1 MYKMPANT
9 EGKIFITKAGYVI
22 PFCGGSRGQIEYC
35 PGVNGEGHNAN
46 EFGSG
51 WYWHSDGTIH
61 LAEPWNKDLE
71 IVGEYGYAMN
81 LPEGYNW
88 KGGFPKLERVKLGDH
103 YLTIENE
110 ALKNTIEQVEIVNT
124 DTIGRKRIILEKIPT
139 PTGVELKDG
148 WYITQSGFAVEIRK
162 TGSVFSG
169 TINGWSYTWN
179 SDGSNTNAIYENII
193 GECPRELIPTLPSG
207 YEWVGGHPKFVRPEV
222 GDVFLNVLKDPETR
236 RNNCID
242 LFEYGA
248 AGTRRILIKKLTP
261 ETRSL
266 EAGKIYLTKGGWL
279 VRINSVGGTLAYLDL
294 RTSPGLTSL
303 SALPASCIPRASKN
317 EGWVLCSQIGDKPDD
332 VDISDELEI
341 TSEYTDK
348 LNPEFPDPPKGYK
361 WKHGF
366 PKLTEVGD
374 NEYYI
379 NEYSITNQNTSLCLN
394 SDKVWL
400 CLVPEPTPE
409 SVEKL
414 RNILTSNNNGGTLD
428 LLISNEAVEEIKNWN
443 KPSDII
449 TSNTQI
455 GTMDLYWKPKQ
466 GQFGEEWRDS
476 SNLWTNSTDHN
487 LTFTKDARWD
497 VLNSVFNKEKEK
509 EMKKE
514 TAIAASKAVGS
525 FAWKTVNYLFLETA
539 TEIGQRIGR
548 SIRYAVFFGTLVTGI
563 GFWVAPE
570 KTTAIIKSCLPKVS
584 ISIDAPEI
592 VR

>member
-1 MYKMPANT
+1 MYQMPANT

-22 PFCGGSRGQIEYC
+22 PFYGGRRGQIEYC

-51 WYWHSDGTIH
+51 WYWHSDGTIS

-81 LPEGYNW
+81 LPEGYKW

-110 ALKNTIEQVEIVNT
+110 VLKNLIDQVEIVNA

-193 GECPRELIPTLPSG
+193 GECPPELIPALPLG

-236 RNNCID
+236 RNNGID

-279 VRINSVGGTLAYLDL
+279 VRINSVGGTIAYLDL

-303 SALPASCIPRASKN
+303 SALPASCLSRASKN
-317 EGWVLCSQIGDKPDD
+317 EGWVLCCQIGDKPDD

-379 NEYSITNQNTSLCLN
+379 NEYSSKYVAMSKSQN
-394 SDKVWL
+394 SDKAWL
-400 CLVPEPTPE
+400 CLVPEQEKLEPTPE

-414 RNILTSNNNGGTLD
+414 KNTLVSNNVDTGKTPTFNMPPIKWD
-428 LLISNEAVEEIKNWN
+428 LSFA
-443 KPSDII
+443 
-449 TSNTQI
+449 
-455 GTMDLYWKPKQ
+455 
-466 GQFGEEWRDS
+466 R
-476 SNLWTNSTDHN
+476 
-487 LTFTKDARWD
+487 DARWD
-497 VLNSVFNKEKEK
+497 VLNSGFKKEE

-514 TAIAASKAVGS
+514 TAIAVSKSVGS

-539 TEIGQRIGR
+539 TEIGRRIGR
-548 SIRYAVFFGTLVTGI
+548 SIRYAVFFGTLATGI

-570 KTTAIIKSCLPKVS
+570 KTTAIIKSCLPKIS
-584 ISIDAPEI
+584 ISVDAPEI